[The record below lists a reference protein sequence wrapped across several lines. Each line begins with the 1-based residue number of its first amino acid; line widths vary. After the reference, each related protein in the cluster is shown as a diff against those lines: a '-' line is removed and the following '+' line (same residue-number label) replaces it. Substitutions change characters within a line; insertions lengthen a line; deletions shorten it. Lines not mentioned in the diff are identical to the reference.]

1 MEETLL
7 AIIEEVTGADVRDDL
22 ELDLYEEGILDSFG
36 TVQILVEID
45 SQLGIQVPVS
55 DFERE
60 EWRTPNKIIATVK
73 SLA

>member
-22 ELDLYEEGILDSFG
+22 DLDLYEEGILDSFG

-45 SQLGIQVPVS
+45 SQLGVQVPVS

>member
-7 AIIEEVTGADVRDDL
+7 SIIEEVTGADVRDDL
-22 ELDLYEEGILDSFG
+22 DLDLYEEGILDSFG